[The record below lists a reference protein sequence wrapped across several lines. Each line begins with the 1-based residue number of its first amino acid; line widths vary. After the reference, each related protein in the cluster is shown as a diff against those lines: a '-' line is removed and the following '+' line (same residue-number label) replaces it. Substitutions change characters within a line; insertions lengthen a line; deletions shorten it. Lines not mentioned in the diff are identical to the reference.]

1 MTPRQTIAATVSA
14 LAACFC
20 TQPLSAQPQEVK
32 VGLIAPLSGPYA
44 RPGTLMQKGAEL
56 AISHINESGGIKS
69 LGGARLKLITA
80 DAGDSTEKAKNA
92 AQRLVAEHP
101 DMVGATGA
109 FVSSFTLAVTE
120 VTERAELPFLT
131 MSFGDQITARGFK
144 YVFQTSATA
153 GTQARSA
160 MSAVTTVASASNA
173 APPRKVA
180 ILMDNNAAMV
190 SVANGMKADR
200 GLDKLGLGVVME
212 EIFTPP
218 LADATSS
225 VQKLRT
231 AKPDLLFL
239 LTTSLSDA
247 KIILERMSEVGLG
260 KGRVPIVASGSHMAS
275 PELLRNLGK
284 ELVEGMFVVVA
295 NWGAKGQESV
305 MSDFKKKSGEP
316 WMPQDSVSTY
326 GDMWVFKEAMEQA
339 ASTDHRKVAAAIRDL
354 KSKEKAAKY
363 YAGNTLQF
371 EDSGRRIGATVVIL
385 QWQDGEP
392 RIVYPIESAV
402 AKAKWPRS

>member
-1 MTPRQTIAATVSA
+1 
-14 LAACFC
+14 
-20 TQPLSAQPQEVK
+20 
-32 VGLIAPLSGPYA
+32 
-44 RPGTLMQKGAEL
+44 
-56 AISHINESGGIKS
+56 
-69 LGGARLKLITA
+69 
-80 DAGDSTEKAKNA
+80 
-92 AQRLVAEHP
+92 
-101 DMVGATGA
+101 
-109 FVSSFTLAVTE
+109 VTE

-144 YVFQTSATA
+144 YIFQTSATA

-160 MSAVTTVASASNA
+160 MSAVTTVASTSNA
-173 APPRKVA
+173 APPKKVA

-190 SVANGMKADR
+190 SFANGMKADG

-231 AKPDLLFL
+231 ARPDLLFL

-247 KIILERMSEVGLG
+247 KIILERMNEVGLG

-305 MSDFKKKSGEP
+305 MSDFKKRSGEP

-354 KSKEKAAKY
+354 KSKERAAKY